1 MAKKKTSKKSTNKKV
16 AAKAAAP
23 AHFKFGKADKPRS
36 KTEVYT
42 QIAENTGL
50 AKRDVKQVFDALT
63 AMIGNDLKKTGPQ
76 AFNVPGLMKIVVQ
89 RKPATKGGKR
99 PNPFKPG
106 EMMEVKPRPA
116 RNVVKVR
123 PLKSLKEM
131 V

>member
-1 MAKKKTSKKSTNKKV
+1 MAKKKTGKKTSKKKTT
-16 AAKAAAP
+16 AKAASP
-23 AHFKFGKADKPRS
+23 AHFRFSKAEKPRS
-36 KTEVYT
+36 KTEVFT
-42 QIAENTGL
+42 QIADNTGL
-50 AKRDVKQVFDALT
+50 AKKDVKQVFEALT
-63 AMIGNDLKKTGPQ
+63 AMIGNDLKKSGPQ

>member
-1 MAKKKTSKKSTNKKV
+1 MAKKNSSKKTAK
-16 AAKAAAP
+16 KAAAP
-23 AHFKFGKADKPRS
+23 ASAPHFKFAKADKPRS
-36 KTEVYT
+36 KSEVFA
-42 QIAENTGL
+42 QISDATSVS
-50 AKRDVKQVFDALT
+50 KKDVKHVFDALT

-89 RKPATKGGKR
+89 RKPATKGGMKA
-99 PNPFKPG
+99 NPFKPG